1 MERHSLVRLV
11 FLALCFLHVLPA
23 AAAVTYEGTHGVR
36 AHIFNGTTHSASS
49 CISCHSAAGAQLP
62 HLETWAQVSAYG
74 ATTVSDF
81 SCATGYSGVSRSG
94 NAYMLNRVVC
104 DEMPSGAPLNASGK
118 DLFAGWANSG
128 YVQRAVPGIASVT
141 VGSIGKYGATISG
154 SLNDNGADAT
164 YYVEWRLTG
173 TTYGSATSGST
184 AYYTTSAAQASTSAV
199 NSTLWTG
206 GGLTTIP
213 VSHAVSGLSCGTTY
227 FYRIRGTNAAGTNT
241 PSDASFSTSACNGA
255 PIFNNLPS
263 TQAATEEQL
272 FTYSLHATDP
282 QADTITFCLQSPP
295 SGMVIRNTS
304 TLAEG
309 QTCSSPS
316 GNSTRCQ
323 IRWTPDDP
331 IVSPT
336 VVTVRAG
343 DGGQSGGV
351 CLNGIDGSV
360 PASANLTINV
370 TAVNDAPA
378 IGGVNN
384 ILSFTEGSAPQI
396 IDNSITI
403 TDVDSTQLNRAE
415 VDISANFA
423 AGQDVLGVAVNCA
436 SYGLTCSFSSNLLT
450 ITGTATLASYR
461 TVLEA
466 VTYNNT
472 SSNPSTLTRTVRYR
486 VRDTGN
492 AFSAYAST
500 TINIIAVNDPP
511 ALSGVNNI
519 LNFIEG
525 TGPQVIDSS
534 ITVSDVDSTQL
545 NRAEVEIS
553 ANFVAAQDV
562 LGVALNCASY
572 GLTCSFSSNL
582 LAITGTAT
590 LASYRTVLEAVTY
603 NNTSQNPSTATRSV
617 RFRVRDTGGLF
628 SDWAATSVTVTAVNN
643 APQIVS
649 SPPATAVQGNL
660 YSYQLVVNDPDDAN
674 NGVDLTFQLLVAPDG
689 MTVSTVGLIQWNVP
703 PDSASGIN
711 VEVRVSDGGED
722 GAVPAIQ
729 SWSIAIQDFN
739 YPPQIVSEPPEVA
752 TEKALYQYLLDV
764 VDPDDQNNGVDLT
777 FTLLESPAGMTISS
791 TGLIQW
797 TPGEGGP
804 DPWQATVHVRVA
816 DGGEDGAAPAE
827 QNWKIVVT
835 PVNDPPQI
843 DVGTQVTVIMS
854 EDSSPTPFT
863 LALMASDPDNSA
875 GDMSWSIVSPPQHGE
890 ASLAVS
896 GFRARVFYD
905 PEADYFGDDSL
916 TVRVSDGE
924 LHADLLVNIVIQPV
938 NDAPVITSAPV
949 LTATEDVLYQYQAT
963 SFDVDGPSAAWSLIS
978 SPAGMTVGAA
988 SGLVQWTPGEG
999 GAAPWQLDVV
1009 LRVSDGSLH
1018 DQQSFTIT
1026 VTPVNDPP
1034 LLAAIGP
1041 QTVEELSPFDYAVAV
1056 TDPDD
1061 PNDGVNL
1068 LWSLTTA
1075 PDGMTISNVGL
1086 IQWAPPQFSAGPYPV
1101 TVRVADGGEDGA
1113 QPASTSFV
1121 LTVTLQDAD
1130 GDGVPDYADN
1140 CPLVFNADQADL
1152 DGDGIGDACDPDR
1165 DGDGIPNDIEI
1176 LYGLNPDD
1184 PSDAAGDLDGDGIS
1198 NLDEYLN
1205 CVAAAGGAPV
1215 LSCEAMVVD
1224 SVAPLITVLPVR
1236 MAATDYLTPV
1246 ALEAVAEDGV
1256 DGVLTAFIYAIDEVE
1271 LSPRQASGVVRS
1283 FRPGRYIVHW
1293 EAADAAANRAV
1304 AEQSVELLPE
1314 VILGGAQTAGRNQTA
1329 TVTLALSGLA
1339 PSYPL
1344 TVSYSVEGTALA
1356 GTDYQ
1361 MLQNSFVVTEGTE
1374 ASIDVEVLISGP
1386 IQEDRYL
1393 DITLT
1398 DVDGDA
1404 LLGDTLTHR
1413 VLLVDR
1419 QVAPEVSLQ
1428 VTQDGRNGVRVY
1440 ADQGLIAL
1448 LADARDANNDVLVF
1462 DWSASDLLLGLH
1474 GAGASQLIN
1483 PVGLLPGG
1491 YRVAVAVSDGVDV
1504 TEQTLLLW
1512 LEATA
1517 PALTDTVAQY
1527 DEDGE
1532 LIGYIEVDRDSDG
1545 DGINDA
1551 EEGYGDSDGDGIPD
1565 YLDAIDDPTVQQLT
1579 VTPAGPALRHA
1590 LRTEAGLS
1598 LVIGEAALRAG
1609 RFGVRLQ
1616 QRDVPI
1622 DADYAILGAIY
1633 DFEIHGLNEARRTA
1647 SVVLPLVQALPAG
1660 ALWRKHHD
1668 GHWHTFVVAGNDA
1681 LFSARRVEGA
1691 CPDID
1696 DGLWQ
1701 AGLTAGHDCVKL
1713 QLTDGGPNDA
1723 DGRVNGVIRDPSGP
1737 AVRRAAPMPGEA
1749 PTGVA
1754 NSAGAWLWMFG
1765 VLMVV
1770 LWRRRQR

>member
-1 MERHSLVRLV
+1 MERRSLL
-11 FLALCFLHVLPA
+11 LCFSLSLMLA
-23 AAAVTYEGTHGVR
+23 SATTFATVTYNGTDGVR
-36 AHIFNGTTHSASS
+36 ANIFAANSQQACLDCHASTLVGAVARQSAPDEVDFDTHARSILIPSYYSGDTDFRNSLRAKVRGSDETVAYMPAIGRLSLTERNLLTSWVSS
-49 CISCHSAAGAQLP
+49 GAVLSAAP
-62 HLETWAQVSAYG
+62 SI
-74 ATTVSDF
+74 TTL
-81 SCATGYSGVSRSG
+81 A
-94 NAYMLNRVVC
+94 
-104 DEMPSGAPLNASGK
+104 
-118 DLFAGWANSG
+118 
-128 YVQRAVPGIASVT
+128 VQGL
-141 VGSIGKYGATISG
+141 GKYGVTLRANINENG
-154 SLNDNGADAT
+154 SDANTAFADRGVYFRYST
-164 YYVEWRLTG
+164 S
-173 TTYGSATSGST
+173 SATVTAGGGTMTARQNPGGTGS
-184 AYYTTSAAQASTSAV
+184 
-199 NSTLWTG
+199 TG
-206 GGLTTIP
+206 GGLNFTEMTQ
-213 VSHAVSGLSCGTTY
+213 AVTGLSCGTTY
-227 FYRIRGTNAAGTNT
+227 YYRVYAVNAVGSNN
-241 PSDASFSTSACNGA
+241 SSTLNFTTLACNTA
-255 PIFNNLPS
+255 PTFNNLPS

-295 SGMVIRNTS
+295 SGMVIRNTN

-309 QTCSSPS
+309 QTCLSPS

-331 IVSPT
+331 IVTPT

-351 CLNGIDGSV
+351 CLNGVDGSV

-370 TAVNDAPA
+370 TAVNDAPV

-384 ILSFTEGSAPQI
+384 VLNFTEGSGPQV
-396 IDNSITI
+396 IDSSITI

-423 AGQDVLGVAVNCA
+423 SGQDVLGVAVNCA
-436 SYGLTCSFSSNLLT
+436 SYGLTCSFSSSLLT
-450 ITGTATLASYR
+450 ITGTATLANYR

-500 TINIIAVNDPP
+500 TINITAVNDPP
-511 ALSGVNNI
+511 ALSGVNNV

-525 TGPQVIDSS
+525 TGPQIIDSS
-534 ITVSDVDSTQL
+534 ITITDVDSTQL

-553 ANFVAAQDV
+553 ANFVAGQDV
-562 LGVALNCASY
+562 LGVAVSCASY

-582 LAITGTAT
+582 LTITGTAT

-617 RFRVRDTGGLF
+617 RFRVRDTGSLF
-628 SDWAATSVTVTAVNN
+628 SAWAATSVTVTAVNN
-643 APQIVS
+643 APLIVS
-649 SPPATAVQGNL
+649 SPPTTAVQGNL
-660 YSYQLVVNDPDDAN
+660 YSYQLVINDPDDAN

-689 MTVSTVGLIQWNVP
+689 MTVSNVGLIQWNVP

-711 VEVRVSDGGED
+711 VQVRVSDGGED
-722 GAVPAIQ
+722 GAAPATQ
-729 SWSIAIQDFN
+729 SWSITIQDFN

-752 TEKALYQYLLDV
+752 TEKALYQYQLDV
-764 VDPDDQNNGVDLT
+764 VDPDDENNGVDLT
-777 FTLLESPAGMTISS
+777 FTLLESPTGMTISS

-804 DPWQATVHVRVA
+804 DPWLATVHVRVA
-816 DGGEDGAAPAE
+816 DGGEDSAAPAE
-827 QNWKIVVT
+827 QAWKIAVT
-835 PVNDPPQI
+835 PVNDPPQL
-843 DVGTQVTVIMS
+843 DVGSEVTVVMS

-863 LALMASDPDNSA
+863 LALIASDPDNSA
-875 GDMSWSIVSPPQHGE
+875 GEMSWSIVTEPKYGS
-890 ASLAVS
+890 ASIAVA
-896 GFRARVFYD
+896 GFRARVYYD
-905 PEADYFGDDSL
+905 PEADYFGDDVL
-916 TVRVSDGE
+916 VVRVSDGE
-924 LHADLLVNIVIQPV
+924 LHADVQVNIVIEPV
-938 NDAPVITSAPV
+938 NDAPVITSSPI

-963 SFDVDGPSAAWSLIS
+963 SFDVDGPAPVWSLIS
-978 SPAGMTVGAA
+978 APAGMTVGAA
-988 SGLVQWTPGEG
+988 SGLLQWTPGEG
-999 GAAPWQLDVV
+999 GTAPWQVSVV

-1034 LLAAIGP
+1034 VLTVIGP
-1041 QTVEELSPFDYAVAV
+1041 QSVEELSLFSYAAQV

-1061 PNDGVNL
+1061 ANDGVSL
-1068 LWSLTTA
+1068 TWSLTAA
-1075 PDGMTISNVGL
+1075 PTGMTISNVGV
-1086 IQWAPPQFSAGPYPV
+1086 IQWTPPQFSAGPYAV

-1113 QPASTSFV
+1113 QPATTSFV

-1140 CPLVFNADQADL
+1140 CPLVANPDQADL
-1152 DGDGIGDACDPDR
+1152 DGDGVGDACDPDR

-1205 CVAAAGGAPV
+1205 CVAEAAGAPV

-1224 SVAPLITVLPVR
+1224 SVPPVITVLPIR
-1236 MAATDYLTPV
+1236 IAASGYLTPV
-1246 ALEAVAEDGV
+1246 LLEAQAEDGV
-1256 DGVLTAFIYAIDEVE
+1256 DGVLPVFVFAVDDTL
-1271 LSPRQASGVVRS
+1271 LSPRAASGVVRP
-1283 FRPGRYIVHW
+1283 FRPGRYAVHW
-1293 EAADAAANRAV
+1293 EASDAAGNRTV
-1304 AEQSVELLPE
+1304 VEQPVELLPE
-1314 VILGGAQTAGRNQTA
+1314 VILGGAQIAGRNQT
-1329 TVTLALSGLA
+1329 VPVVLSLSGLA

-1344 TVSYSVEGTALA
+1344 TVSYSVEGTALS
-1356 GTDYQ
+1356 GIDYQ
-1361 MLQNSFVVTEGTE
+1361 LLQDAFVVTEGTH
-1374 ASIDVEVLISGP
+1374 ASIEVEVLVSGQV
-1386 IQEDRYL
+1386 QEDRYL

-1398 DVDGDA
+1398 AVEGDA
-1404 LLGDTLTHR
+1404 LLGDSLTHR

-1419 QVAPEVSLQ
+1419 QVAPEVTLQ
-1428 VTQDGRNGVRVY
+1428 VDQDGRAGVRVY
-1440 ADQGLIAL
+1440 ADEGVISLF
-1448 LADARDANNDVLVF
+1448 ADARDANNDPLTF
-1462 DWSASDLLLGLH
+1462 DWSASDMLLGLSGG
-1474 GAGASQLIN
+1474 GATQLVN

-1491 YRVAVAVSDGVDV
+1491 YRVAVTVSDGLDV
-1504 TEQTLLLW
+1504 TEQSLLLW

-1527 DEDGE
+1527 DDDGE

-1551 EEGYGDSDGDGIPD
+1551 DEGYGDSDGDGIPD

-1579 VTPAGPALRHA
+1579 VSPAGPALRHA
-1590 LRTEAGLS
+1590 MRTEAGLS
-1598 LVIGEAALRAG
+1598 LTIGEAALRAG
-1609 RFGVRLQ
+1609 RFGVRVQ
-1616 QRDVPI
+1616 QRDVPV
-1622 DADYAILGAIY
+1622 DADYAIIGAIY

-1660 ALWRKHHD
+1660 AVWRKYHD
-1668 GHWHTFVVAGNDA
+1668 GEWHAFVVAGHDA
-1681 LFSARRVEGA
+1681 VFSARSVDGA
-1691 CPDID
+1691 CPAID
-1696 DGLWQ
+1696 DGLWLT
-1701 AGLTAGHDCVKL
+1701 GLTVGHDCVKL

-1737 AVRRAAPMPGEA
+1737 AVRRASPLPGEA

-1754 NSAGAWLWMFG
+1754 NSAGAWLWMLG